1 MKVLSAAAAA
11 FLVVESCSG
20 FSTPAAKSAF
30 GVVSARGNVAL
41 NMNDKVP
48 FFAEQEAAQA
58 EPTDAELNEMTLE
71 EEVELMTKQ
80 EMAQTKKIS
89 KLRTA
94 NGVDYAPWMNIDADD
109 EEKIRQVMK
118 EKAEARRKRE
128 EQERSVSGNLY
139 FDSQAQE
146 LSGTGLKGKII
157 DGDVELEWATR
168 SEKDTRGFVVKRRP
182 AKTSEFEP
190 IASYEE
196 WGPLQS
202 KGEEGGIYRYLD
214 NTVSPGGWVYRVSEV
229 DNSGSEADLCQCLV
243 EVQTEEEQ
251 AAAKI
256 AAIGFAAFAVL
267 AVVAGLA
274 LDPYAG

>member
-11 FLVVESCSG
+11 FLLVESCSG